1 MEQKEIFKIPYIVH
15 EAAIYRKERVIK
27 KLVAALVL
35 SDVLYVAAMIC
46 LFFKKKR

>member
-27 KLVAALVL
+27 RLVAALVL
-35 SDVLYVAAMIC
+35 SDLLTAITLC

>member
-35 SDVLYVAAMIC
+35 SDLFMAITLC